1 MKVHQPELSLEWTM
15 VRYFMLKALYI
26 KSSNCELLIDYRR
39 TVFHESYTQD
49 YIMQHKAACFS
60 KWDSWDA
67 HVYCIFCKQ
76 EVGLLLFAVSLTL
89 SPCGGNFRDL
99 FPFLSPMGLMP
110 DNYTPTAEQQ
120 RMSPEFIGQ
129 ATTGLDVT

>member
-1 MKVHQPELSLEWTM
+1 
-15 VRYFMLKALYI
+15 MLMFTAFFVNRKLGY
-26 KSSNCELLIDYRR
+26 CCLL
-39 TVFHESYTQD
+39 
-49 YIMQHKAACFS
+49 
-60 KWDSWDA
+60 
-67 HVYCIFCKQ
+67 
-76 EVGLLLFAVSLTL
+76 SLTL